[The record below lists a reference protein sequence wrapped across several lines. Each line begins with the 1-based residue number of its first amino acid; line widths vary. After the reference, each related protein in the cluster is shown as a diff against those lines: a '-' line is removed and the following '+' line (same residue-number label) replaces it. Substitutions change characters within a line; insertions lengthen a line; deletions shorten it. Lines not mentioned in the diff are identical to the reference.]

1 MNQSDHSIRFGT
13 DGWRGVIARDF
24 TFRNLRR
31 VAQATADYF
40 QTISEGSPT
49 LIVGYDVRFL
59 SPQFARAAAEV
70 LAGNGFRVLLM
81 DRITPTPYVSFAV
94 RESGLRAGV
103 VITAS
108 HNPAEFNGFKVKAHY
123 GGSATADTTAAIEA
137 CLDRNPVAEGG
148 EVEMVGMSDAYADHL
163 RTLVDWPALRKSRL
177 KVCVDSMHGSGGTL
191 LEEFLKGTTLEV
203 HTIRSRPDPLFGG
216 VSPEP
221 MMPWLEPLAREVVAR
236 NAAVGLAT
244 DGDGDRLG
252 VVAEDGTFL
261 STLQVLPLLLLHVV
275 RNRGWTGAVAH
286 TFSQSQLVGRIA
298 GALGLETYETPI
310 GFKYIAEL
318 MIQRE
323 ILIGGE
329 ESGGIGLS
337 RHLPERDGLF
347 LHLLILDMIATLGKP
362 LKELIGAM
370 WAEFGEFHYARRDL
384 HVPIELSRQMVEE
397 LAENPPERLF
407 NQSVRNVLTLDG
419 VKLVLEGDSWILFR
433 RSGTEPVLRVYCEA
447 PTPEA
452 TEGILEEGVALVEQ
466 FSSSGVS

>member
-1 MNQSDHSIRFGT
+1 MTQSDHSIRFGT
-13 DGWRGVIARDF
+13 DGWRGVIAREF
-24 TFRNLRR
+24 TFHNLRR

-40 QTISEGSPT
+40 QTVSEGAPA
-49 LIVGYDVRFL
+49 LLVGYDVRFL
-59 SPQFARAAAEV
+59 SPQFARTAAEV
-70 LAGNGFRVLLM
+70 LAGNGFRVLLL

-94 RESGLRAGV
+94 RQSGFRGGI

-108 HNPAEFNGFKVKAHY
+108 HNPSDFNGFKVKAHY
-123 GGSATADTTAAIEA
+123 GGSATGEMTSAIEA
-137 CLDRNPVAEGG
+137 CLDRNPVAGAG
-148 EVEMVGMSDAYADHL
+148 EVEAVGISDAYTDHL
-163 RTLVDWPALRKSRL
+163 RTLVDWPTLRKSRL
-177 KVCVDSMHGSGGTL
+177 SVCVDSMHGSGGAL
-191 LEEFLKGTTLEV
+191 LEELLKGTTLEV

-216 VSPEP
+216 ASPEP
-221 MMPWLEPLAREVVAR
+221 MMPWLAPLSREVVSR
-236 NAAVGLAT
+236 KAAVGLAT

-252 VVAEDGTFL
+252 VVASDGTFL
-261 STLQVLPLLLLHVV
+261 STLQILPLLLLHVS

-298 GALGLETYETPI
+298 HALGRETYETPI

-318 MIQRE
+318 MLQHE

-347 LHLLILDMIATLGKP
+347 LHLLILDMLAREGKP
-362 LKELIGAM
+362 LRELIEAM

-384 HVPIELSRQMVEE
+384 HVPIELSLQLVESLKE
-397 LAENPPERLF
+397 APPERLF
-407 NQSVRNVLTLDG
+407 NQSVTNVLTLDG
-419 VKLVLEGDSWILFR
+419 VKLVLEGDAWILFR

-452 TEGILEEGVALVEQ
+452 TEGILSEGVALVEQ
-466 FSSSGVS
+466 FSSPGVS